1 MPTSPKRTSQKAS
14 KKKSSARKSRSSES
28 NIPHIILPRID
39 ILDSASHPIEKYN
52 YRGCEAY
59 AQSLM
64 TNLRRFRRRLAK
76 VNEILAMKLTEMQLD
91 YYIQLKKRIENYLD
105 VLARG
110 IEEIISIIPTTR
122 KPIKRIGTTMI
133 PDMGSELLI
142 DNDCGIA
149 YGKILKEL
157 RRL

>member
-1 MPTSPKRTSQKAS
+1 
-14 KKKSSARKSRSSES
+14 
-28 NIPHIILPRID
+28 
-39 ILDSASHPIEKYN
+39 
-52 YRGCEAY
+52 
-59 AQSLM
+59 M

-76 VNEILAMKLTEMQLD
+76 VNEILAMKLTEIQLD
-91 YYIQLKKRIENYLD
+91 YYLKLKKRIENYLD

-122 KPIKRIGTTMI
+122 NPIKRIGTTMI